1 MVNPLLSILCELF
14 KEIVQKWINRI
25 GFIGLDNAINNKFQR
40 AEFLKNIEGC
50 TLQIF
55 DYGGRDPYAN
65 PLTNSDEELLK
76 KFETF
81 NSVAFSYLLKRN
93 IFCRDIWIICWPTYL
108 TIYFQN
114 EKAYDY
120 LEHISINICCKEC
133 VSGFSV
139 SWFLQFTNGLINI
152 IHDRIYG
159 AGRTLSSLREI
170 IDCDSNIK
178 EMVNR
183 CPKIIS
189 ININFLY
196 DRGIYLSRIDL
207 ENFVFYK
214 SMDTKRWKLQVNSYG
229 FFQSGLVSALQMD
242 CGY

>member
-1 MVNPLLSILCELF
+1 MVNPLLSIPCELF

-25 GFIGLDNAINNKFQR
+25 GFISLDNAINNKIQR

-50 TLQIF
+50 ALQIF
-55 DYGGRDPYAN
+55 DYGGGIDPYASQ
-65 PLTNSDEELLK
+65 LTSDEELK

-139 SWFLQFTNGLINI
+139 FWFLQFTYQRFNKHHLFMIEYMEQGE
-152 IHDRIYG
+152 HCRH
-159 AGRTLSSLREI
+159 
-170 IDCDSNIK
+170 
-178 EMVNR
+178 
-183 CPKIIS
+183 
-189 ININFLY
+189 
-196 DRGIYLSRIDL
+196 
-207 ENFVFYK
+207 
-214 SMDTKRWKLQVNSYG
+214 
-229 FFQSGLVSALQMD
+229 
-242 CGY
+242 